1 MTTSNCKWHHET
13 KPLTDYHNTEWGYPC
28 TNDQELFQKI
38 SLETMQAGL
47 SWRTILEKKQE
58 ICQCFKN
65 FDLKEVASFNIDTI
79 EKILS
84 NPKVIRNRKKTQ
96 AIIHNANVTI
106 QIQKQH
112 GSFSQFIWKHRPKKQ
127 NTPFSSPPDEAIQLT
142 RSLKQHGWKFIGET
156 TCYAFM
162 QAAGIIND
170 HDLTCP
176 IRTTI
181 QQKLKKLSLEPS
193 KDIQPQNKK
202 TNTTQATNDG
212 PKPTKH

>member
-13 KPLTDYHNTEWGYPC
+13 KLLTDYHNTEWGYPC

-38 SLETMQAGL
+38 SLETLQAGL
-47 SWRTILEKKQE
+47 SWRTILEKKHD

-65 FDLKEVASFNIDTI
+65 FNLKEVASFNTDTI

-84 NPKVIRNRKKTQ
+84 NPKVIRNRKKIH
-96 AIIHNANVTI
+96 AIIHNANIAI

-112 GSFSQFIWKHRPKKQ
+112 GSFSQFIWNHKPKKQ
-127 NTPFSSPPDEAIQLT
+127 NTPFSSPPKEAIQLT
-142 RSLKQHGWKFIGET
+142 RSLKQYEWKFIGET

-181 QQKLKKLSLEPS
+181 EQKLKNLLLTP
-193 KDIQPQNKK
+193 NKRIPPEDK
-202 TNTTQATNDG
+202 NQHDSRDKNR
-212 PKPTKH
+212 PKPIQN